1 MTKLFN
7 QSRFRSTMQL
17 QSSLFSR
24 GVLLGLH
31 DFSIQST
38 VVLFLQKIE
47 FLYMQ
52 ILLTGASRI
61 PEAFHAQFPVFA
73 TPRPTKLLVAR
84 EKKPLP
90 KVAEVFC
97 RRAAVSTAVLTTTP
111 CARWAPNEKKNAV
124 SQRLE
129 CCHLLLMSFRMV
141 SAYFLSSLSTQE

>member
-24 GVLLGLH
+24 EVLLGLH
-31 DFSIQST
+31 DFSI
-38 VVLFLQKIE
+38 VNGGLPYYKLLNLLFLQKIE

-52 ILLTGASRI
+52 ILSTGASRI

-111 CARWAPNEKKNAV
+111 CARWAPNEKKM
-124 SQRLE
+124 R
-129 CCHLLLMSFRMV
+129 
-141 SAYFLSSLSTQE
+141 FLRGWSLSLIHI